1 MSLLRSG
8 QRAWLAMTASVVCLQ
23 RHFYGFQAESILTSL
38 RILIDMLCLAHAS
51 FQNWPS
57 EFLQSSL
64 RSDYSAG
71 ARGYTFIASL
81 CFLISWPVNTLKLAL
96 YLWRELL
103 MNGLSYHWHALSIL
117 GRGSQRHRSSSTRFS
132 LTCGST
138 HRIHDEL
145 PASAALCTPRI

>member
-1 MSLLRSG
+1 MARDDRIGCMLTTTLLWFPSRVNFDLTAYIDRHAMFSPCILSK
-8 QRAWLAMTASVVCLQ
+8 LAFRIPSVIFFEKRLLGWHSRLHIHCTLVLP
-23 RHFYGFQAESILTSL
+23 H
-38 RILIDMLCLAHAS
+38 
-51 FQNWPS
+51 
-57 EFLQSSL
+57 
-64 RSDYSAG
+64 
-71 ARGYTFIASL
+71 
-81 CFLISWPVNTLKLAL
+81 SWPVNTLELAL